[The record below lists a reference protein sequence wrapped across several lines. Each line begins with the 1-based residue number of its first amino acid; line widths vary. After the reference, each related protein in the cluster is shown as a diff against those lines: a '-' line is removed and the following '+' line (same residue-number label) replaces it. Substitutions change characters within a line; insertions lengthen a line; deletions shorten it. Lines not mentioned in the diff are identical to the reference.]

1 MGYRHRWFH
10 GPYDVSR
17 HPQPTFWA
25 MDPAFV
31 GADVAKEVAAVYFSN
46 NRFEFEEEHCMPQ
59 MLSDDRFGIGIKA
72 FEHIRRLD
80 FNIDFKGFEY
90 HICGEK
96 DYFNRVYKWLNSL
109 ALIKKKN

>member
-59 MLSDDRFGIGIKA
+59 MLSDDP
-72 FEHIRRLD
+72 